1 MRLRGEIKDG
11 KLVLDE
17 PVDMADG
24 QRVEVTIRRE
34 ISLEEQQ
41 EALKK
46 LDELRKTLE
55 KRWGGKQNFVTQ
67 DIREDRGP
75 I

>member
-1 MRLRGEIKDG
+1 MRIRGEIKDG
-11 KLVLDE
+11 KIVLDD

-34 ISLEEQQ
+34 ISQAEMQ

-46 LDELRKTLE
+46 ADELRNELE

-67 DIREDRGP
+67 DVREGRGP